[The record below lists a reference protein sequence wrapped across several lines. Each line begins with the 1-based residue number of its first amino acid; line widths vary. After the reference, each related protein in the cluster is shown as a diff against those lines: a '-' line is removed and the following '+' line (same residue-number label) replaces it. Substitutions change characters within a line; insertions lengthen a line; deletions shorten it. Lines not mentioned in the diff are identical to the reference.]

1 MQNVMENWNAQIMEQ
16 NGFLPCDKHPY
27 GALGRCY
34 RLSPSLGEGLYWV
47 YGEKDLFDIKI
58 HDFYYHKDTLI
69 HCDVT
74 GYLCLFYY
82 SSISGEQLT
91 PYRRINAGC
100 IQSIAGDKEPYKM
113 LVHKNIPVRSIGI
126 GIAPAY
132 YERHLKEIYPEEYQS
147 PYDAFAKL
155 NQESAFPDLVQL
167 LKQIESY
174 NGEGIAAKLFYR
186 GKVEEIVSLL
196 LSHMAKQDSP
206 SAPKEV
212 SRQDLKQLEIAAAYL
227 NNHYAGN
234 VRLEQLAQFS
244 CMSIS
249 KFKVLFKQVYGCSV
263 TDYIQ
268 QLRLSH
274 AEFLLAESDLTIG
287 QIAASVGYSTSS
299 RLATLLRQ
307 STGLTPA
314 QYRKMARRK

>member
-27 GALGRCY
+27 GSLGRCY
-34 RLSPSLGEGLYWV
+34 RLSSSLGEGLYWV

-74 GYLCLFYY
+74 GYLCLFHY

-100 IQSIAGDKEPYKM
+100 IQSIAGGKEPYKM

-132 YERHLKEIYPEEYQS
+132 YEQHLKEIYPEEYQN

-167 LKQIESY
+167 LKQIE
-174 NGEGIAAKLFYR
+174 IAAT
-186 GKVEEIVSLL
+186 
-196 LSHMAKQDSP
+196 
-206 SAPKEV
+206 
-212 SRQDLKQLEIAAAYL
+212 YL

-234 VRLEQLAQFS
+234 VCLEQLAQFS

-249 KFKVLFKQVYGCSV
+249 KFKVLFKRVYGCSI
-263 TDYIQ
+263 TSYIQ

-274 AEFLLAESDLTIG
+274 AECLLAESDLTIG
-287 QIAASVGYSTSS
+287 QIATSVGYSTSS